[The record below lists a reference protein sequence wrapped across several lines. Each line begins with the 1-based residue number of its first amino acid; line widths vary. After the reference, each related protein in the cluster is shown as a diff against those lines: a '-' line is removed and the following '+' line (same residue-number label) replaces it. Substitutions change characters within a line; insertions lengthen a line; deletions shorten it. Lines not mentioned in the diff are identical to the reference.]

1 VTESRTSICD
11 HQSEINNS
19 HGGLT
24 PNRSPVQWNPGE
36 RYSVS
41 YPCVGFWIFDCR
53 FLTESRTSIFDHQS
67 EINNSHGGL
76 TSNRSPI
83 QPVQLI
89 WAAFIH
95 VRGFSCPRRIC
106 LSLTGSIATVSKSIN
121 RNSVSTQVSTR
132 TRLRVK
138 PLFQDQKKEQHSRV
152 HLHSSVLL
160 S

>member
-1 VTESRTSICD
+1 LTESRTSICD

-83 QPVQLI
+83 QWNPGERYSVSYPCVCD
-89 WAAFIH
+89 F
-95 VRGFSCPRRIC
+95 GFS
-106 LSLTGSIATVSKSIN
+106 LAD
-121 RNSVSTQVSTR
+121 
-132 TRLRVK
+132 
-138 PLFQDQKKEQHSRV
+138 F
-152 HLHSSVLL
+152 
-160 S
+160 